1 MMSCEVIL
9 CLGLL
14 LLIPLIG
21 SGNDDW
27 SFYIS
32 VSLTVY
38 ILLTVKKNWP
48 EYRKLFNELN
58 SIKEIKS

>member
-1 MMSCEVIL
+1 MMSGEVIL

-27 SFYIS
+27 PFYIS
-32 VSLTVY
+32 VSLVVY
-38 ILLTVKKNWP
+38 IFFNVKKNWP

-58 SIKEIKS
+58 SIKGIKS